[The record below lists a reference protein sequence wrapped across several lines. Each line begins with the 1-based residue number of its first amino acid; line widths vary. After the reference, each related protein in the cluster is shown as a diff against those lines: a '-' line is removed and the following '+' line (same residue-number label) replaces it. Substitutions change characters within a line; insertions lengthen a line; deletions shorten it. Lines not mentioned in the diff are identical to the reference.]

1 MSTNRSVVLV
11 TGATGFLG
19 SHFVLGLLTRS
30 PELEVVALVRGESLT
45 VATERLHTAIRVASD
60 SYGNGAVPKF
70 DRLQVRLGDLN
81 LPALGLDAASR
92 EWLAQTGISAFFH
105 SAASLDFSDTNRE
118 RVLRANVTGTK
129 HALALARRV
138 GAKRFVYVSTAYSC
152 GRASGVVPETLHSL
166 RKEFNNVYE
175 YSKCKAE
182 HLVARACR
190 RWEMQWSVWRPSII
204 VGPAAT
210 YRTGGSDTGLY
221 GFAREM
227 LRMRRCLTTANS
239 KPYLLADAACRVNL
253 VPVDGVVERMVSW
266 LSEDFPGSP
275 VRHLTSPNAPS
286 VAAVINTV
294 ATECGVT
301 NLGIAPVADPDAAP
315 LQKLLDRRMDFY
327 SSYLVGD
334 KSFAGGE
341 VHPDGVSQLEL
352 TRFVRASLT
361 ERKTLAEADSWVC
374 SRLRTSDGCTLRVY
388 ESGNR
393 RGEPLVLV
401 NALGVAYEIFE
412 PLRRALSERY
422 RLLTWDS
429 RGLPG
434 EDGELSADQ
443 ARFDC
448 HVRDLERVAKH
459 YDLSR
464 FHLLGYCTGADVALQ
479 AASVIPSR
487 VLSLSLV
494 SGAFIGREG
503 PQTAFQRS
511 LWEVTPQLAE
521 SRQRA
526 ALHHRLLYGSSRSTD
541 AAAARWHDLA
551 GSLDAN
557 LIHLINVPFETPENL
572 HRYARLLCGFEA
584 PRATRPLACPTLVL
598 AAEQDRITHP
608 AVSVAIAE
616 QHGAQCEMFPGLGH
630 FALHTSDALLRTVE
644 AFLAKA
650 TPQLAAVA

>member
-19 SHFVLGLLTRS
+19 SHFVLGLLTRC
-30 PELEVVALVRGESLT
+30 PELEVVAIVRGDSLT
-45 VATERLHTAIRVASD
+45 AATERLRTAIRVAAS
-60 SYGNGAVPKF
+60 SYGNDWVPSF
-70 DRLQVRLGDLN
+70 ERLQVQLGDLN
-81 LPALGLDAASR
+81 LPELGLDTDSIKS
-92 EWLAQTGISAFFH
+92 LAKAGVSAMFH
-105 SAASLDFSDTNRE
+105 SAASLDFSDTNRQ
-118 RVLRANVTGTK
+118 RVLGANVTGTK

-152 GRASGVVPETLHSL
+152 GRASGVVPEELHSL

-190 RWEMQWSVWRPSII
+190 RFGMQWSVWRPSII

-227 LRMRRCLTTANS
+227 LRMRRCLTTTNS
-239 KPYLLADAACRVNL
+239 DPYLLADATCRVNL
-253 VPVDGVVERMVSW
+253 VPVDGVVEKMVSW
-266 LSEDFPGSP
+266 VSENFPGSP
-275 VRHLTSPNAPS
+275 VRHLTSPKAPS

-301 NLGIAPVADPDAAP
+301 NLDIAPVADPDAGP
-315 LQKLLDRRMDFY
+315 LQKLLDRRMEFY

-334 KSFAGGE
+334 KAFAGGD
-341 VHPDGVSQLEL
+341 VHPEGVSQLEL

-361 ERKTLAEADSWVC
+361 ERKTLTEADSWVC
-374 SRLRTSDGCTLRVY
+374 SRLRTDDGCTLRVY

-412 PLRRALSERY
+412 PLRRALGDRY

-434 EDGELSADQ
+434 EDGDLSDDQ

-448 HVRDLERVAKH
+448 HVRDLDRVAEH
-459 YDLSR
+459 YRLGR
-464 FHLLGYCTGADVALQ
+464 FHVLGYCTGADVALQ
-479 AASVIPSR
+479 HASITPSR

-494 SGAFIGREG
+494 SGAFIGHEG

-526 ALHHRLLYGSSRSTD
+526 ALHHRLLYGSSRSTH

-551 GSLDAN
+551 GALDAN

-572 HRYARLLCGFEA
+572 HRYARLLCGFDA
-584 PRATRPLACPTLVL
+584 PHPAAPLGCPTLVL

-616 QHGAQCEMFPGLGH
+616 QHGARCEVFPELGH
-630 FALHTSDALLRTVE
+630 FALHTSDALLDTVK
-644 AFLAKA
+644 AFLASA